1 MLSTPSDWSRCSTAT
16 PFGRCRAG
24 LARSEHESDSVRF
37 ERLEQQRAH
46 EYVAEQIR
54 RQIVLRLIPSGQAL
68 PPERDLAVMFGVGRA
83 TVQQAIRL
91 LVADHM
97 VESRR
102 GRHGGGNF
110 VLGPGESR
118 AGVDILLARLR
129 RRRGQVEDALA
140 FRRAVEPAVAALAAE
155 VRSKPDLRTLADID
169 AAAGAAETD
178 VEFMQADTEFHFAL
192 AEASGNRLFREAV
205 EKIRLELNDAMVA
218 LPESPMWHERS
229 VREHEAILAAV
240 RERDRESAAKAMEVH
255 IAHTHQSV
263 EAMLSALGRSKNQ

>member
-1 MLSTPSDWSRCSTAT
+1 M
-16 PFGRCRAG
+16 
-24 LARSEHESDSVRF
+24 ARGEHESDAVRF

-68 PPERDLAVMFGVGRA
+68 PTERDLAMRFGVGRA

-91 LVADHM
+91 LVNDHL

-110 VLGPGESR
+110 VLGPDEDR
-118 AGVDILLARLR
+118 AGVDLILARLR
-129 RRRGQVEDALA
+129 RRRDQVEDALA
-140 FRRAVEPAVAALAAE
+140 YRRAVEPAVAALAAAA
-155 VRSKPDLRTLADID
+155 RSEADLRTLAEIN
-169 AAAGAAETD
+169 AAAVAAHTD

-205 EKIRLELNDAMVA
+205 EKIRLELNDAMSA
-218 LPESPMWHERS
+218 LPESPVWHERS
-229 VREHEAILAAV
+229 ARQHEAILNAV
-240 RERDRESAAKAMEVH
+240 REQDRDSAALAMETH
-255 IAHTHQSV
+255 IAHTQQSV
-263 EAMLSALGRSKNQ
+263 EALLSALGAGG

>member
-1 MLSTPSDWSRCSTAT
+1 M
-16 PFGRCRAG
+16 
-24 LARSEHESDSVRF
+24 ARGEHESDAVRF

-68 PPERDLAVMFGVGRA
+68 PTERDLAMRFGVGRA

-91 LVADHM
+91 LVNDHL

-110 VLGPGESR
+110 VLGPDEDR
-118 AGVDILLARLR
+118 AGVDLILARLR
-129 RRRGQVEDALA
+129 RRRDQVEDALA
-140 FRRAVEPAVAALAAE
+140 YRRAVEPAVAALAAAA
-155 VRSKPDLRTLADID
+155 RSEADLRTLAEIN
-169 AAAGAAETD
+169 AAAVAAQTD

-205 EKIRLELNDAMVA
+205 EKIRLELNDALSA
-218 LPESPMWHERS
+218 LPESPVWHERS
-229 VREHEAILAAV
+229 ARQHEAILNAV
-240 RERDRESAAKAMEVH
+240 REQDRDSAVLAMETHV
-255 IAHTHQSV
+255 AHTQKSV
-263 EAMLSALGRSKNQ
+263 EALLSALGTGG

>member
-1 MLSTPSDWSRCSTAT
+1 M
-16 PFGRCRAG
+16 
-24 LARSEHESDSVRF
+24 ARGEQESDAVRF

-68 PPERDLAVMFGVGRA
+68 PTERDLAARFGVGRA

-91 LVADHM
+91 LVNDHM

-110 VLGPGESR
+110 VLGPDEDR
-118 AGVDILLARLR
+118 AGVDLMLARLR
-129 RRRGQVEDALA
+129 RRRDQVEDALA
-140 FRRAVEPAVAALAAE
+140 YRRAVEPAVAALAAAS
-155 VRSKPDLRTLADID
+155 RSEADLRTLADIN
-169 AAAGAAETD
+169 AAAVAAATD

-205 EKIRLELNDAMVA
+205 EKIRLELNDAMSA
-218 LPESPMWHERS
+218 LPESRVWHERS
-229 VREHEAILAAV
+229 AREHEAILNAV
-240 RERDRESAAKAMEVH
+240 REQDRDAAALAMETH
-255 IAHTHQSV
+255 IAHTQKSV
-263 EAMLSALGRSKNQ
+263 EALLSALGAGG

>member
-1 MLSTPSDWSRCSTAT
+1 
-16 PFGRCRAG
+16 
-24 LARSEHESDSVRF
+24 LARGEHESDAVRF

-68 PPERDLAVMFGVGRA
+68 PTERDLAMRFGVGRA

-91 LVADHM
+91 LVNDHL

-110 VLGPGESR
+110 VLGPDEDR
-118 AGVDILLARLR
+118 AGVDLILARLR
-129 RRRGQVEDALA
+129 RRRDQVEDALA
-140 FRRAVEPAVAALAAE
+140 YRRAVEPAVAALAAAA
-155 VRSKPDLRTLADID
+155 RSEADLRTLAEIN
-169 AAAGAAETD
+169 AAAVAAHTD

-205 EKIRLELNDAMVA
+205 EKIRLELNDAMSA
-218 LPESPMWHERS
+218 LPESPVWHERS
-229 VREHEAILAAV
+229 ARQHEAILNAV
-240 RERDRESAAKAMEVH
+240 REQDRDSAALAMETH
-255 IAHTHQSV
+255 IAHTQQSV
-263 EAMLSALGRSKNQ
+263 EALLSALGAGG

>member
-1 MLSTPSDWSRCSTAT
+1 
-16 PFGRCRAG
+16 
-24 LARSEHESDSVRF
+24 LARGEHESDAVRF

-68 PPERDLAVMFGVGRA
+68 PTERDLAMRFGVGRA

-91 LVADHM
+91 LVNDHL

-110 VLGPGESR
+110 VLGPDEDR
-118 AGVDILLARLR
+118 AGVDLILARLR
-129 RRRGQVEDALA
+129 RRRDQVEDALA
-140 FRRAVEPAVAALAAE
+140 YRRAVEPAVAALAAAA
-155 VRSKPDLRTLADID
+155 RSEADLRTLAEIN
-169 AAAGAAETD
+169 AAAVAAQTD

-205 EKIRLELNDAMVA
+205 EKIRLELNDAMSA
-218 LPESPMWHERS
+218 LPESPVWHERS
-229 VREHEAILAAV
+229 ARQHEAILNAV
-240 RERDRESAAKAMEVH
+240 REQDRDSAALAMETH
-255 IAHTHQSV
+255 IAHTQQSV
-263 EAMLSALGRSKNQ
+263 EALLSALGAGG